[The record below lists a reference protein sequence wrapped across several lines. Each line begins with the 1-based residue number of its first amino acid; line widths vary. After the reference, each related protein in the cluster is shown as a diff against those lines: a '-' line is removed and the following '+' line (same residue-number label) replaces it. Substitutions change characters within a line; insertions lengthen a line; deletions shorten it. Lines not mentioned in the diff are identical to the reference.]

1 MNTYKSNLS
10 LPLRAGIAFG
20 VGVILMSLTGCGG
33 GGTTC
38 PIITRFDAEPQWVC
52 PGQDFSP
59 KVDFRIENF
68 NENGNPSSE
77 GPCLWKL
84 WDTTNGKPNQPGA
97 IALTNNVGPLNNPS
111 TGVFE
116 TPGGVHV
123 VSGAQAVGHQFT
135 LIAANTECS
144 RDGENYIKSH
154 QAEIEE
160 KYGVELDDNEI
171 MTAIATVE
179 LVSVGGPQRLLCFQH
194 ASDIQSGFTWVK
206 DEARAGN
213 GVVIDEV
220 ENFYSFPLEVE
231 HGTQYTVLQPKGDP
245 GARTTVFN
253 GQSPNGKWSVK
264 TLVSTDYDNYMKH
277 GLNYVG
283 KPSICLMVQ
292 LTCQ

>member
-1 MNTYKSNLS
+1 VNTYKSNLS
-10 LPLRAGIAFG
+10 LPFRAGITFG
-20 VGVILMSLTGCGG
+20 ISVILMSLTGCGG
-33 GGTTC
+33 STC
-38 PIITRFDAEPQWVC
+38 PIITRFDAEPEWVC

-59 KVDFRIENF
+59 KVNFRIENF
-68 NENGNPSSE
+68 DEDGNPSSD
-77 GPCLWKL
+77 GPCLWQL

-111 TGVFE
+111 AGFFE

-135 LIAANTECS
+135 LIASNTECS
-144 RDGENYIKSH
+144 QDGEEYIKRQ
-154 QAEIEE
+154 QAEIEAL
-160 KYGVELDDNEI
+160 YGVELDDNEI
-171 MTAIATVE
+171 MTAITTVE
-179 LVSVGGPQRLLCFQH
+179 LVSVRGPQRLLCLQH
-194 ASDIQSGFTWVK
+194 ASDIQGGFTWVK
-206 DEARAGN
+206 EEARAGN
-213 GVVIDEV
+213 GVVIDGV

-231 HGTQYTVLQPKGDP
+231 HGTQYAVLQPNGDP
-245 GARTTVFN
+245 NAKTTVFN

-264 TLVSTDYDNYMKH
+264 TLISTDYDNYMNH